1 MKEKNKNLQ
10 NEQGSVQ
17 RQTQK
22 NESYEGA
29 EENLHSEEAK
39 NPDKF
44 GLIPATENKKS
55 SADKD
60 EQISSLE
67 EKPNL
72 EDIDDEKI
80 IPGIKAKRTPWN
92 SIDFEADNFFGG
104 LVPA

>member
-10 NEQGSVQ
+10 NEQGSMQ
-17 RQTQK
+17 QQTQK
-22 NESYEGA
+22 NESYEGI
-29 EENLHSEEAK
+29 EENSQSQDVK
-39 NPDKF
+39 KPDTF
-44 GLIPATENKKS
+44 GLIPASENKKS
-55 SADKD
+55 STDKD

-72 EDIDDEKI
+72 EDIDDENF
-80 IPGIKAKRTPWN
+80 IPGVKAKRTPWN